1 MSGLLERKDAAL
13 LVAVAALLTRVV
25 GDVNDELH
33 QFDGPQNVHGKDH
46 DNAMRMAQR
55 AYLWKCPF

>member
-13 LVAVAALLTRVV
+13 LVAVAALLTRV

-33 QFDGPQNVHGKDH
+33 RFDGPQNVHGKDH
-46 DNAMRMAQR
+46 DNAKRMAQR